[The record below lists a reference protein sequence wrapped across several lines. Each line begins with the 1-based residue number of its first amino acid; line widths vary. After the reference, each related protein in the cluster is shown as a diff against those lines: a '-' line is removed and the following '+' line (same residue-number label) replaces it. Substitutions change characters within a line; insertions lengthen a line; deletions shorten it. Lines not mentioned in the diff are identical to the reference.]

1 MQRQSFLHAIIS
13 PLLLCAVLVTQAS
26 AQAPRPSRVDAFEDG
41 RFKLDDQARAVDG
54 QRVEA
59 PLPARPIRLAILP
72 DRTTGRAWG
81 MPYLLGA
88 VEDLKRASPDAIFT
102 VGDMVQGYTRDDA
115 RYEREVDEY
124 LHAIRPIADRFYPTP
139 GNHDVISGD
148 RDPSD
153 DRFVD
158 RYRARFGPL
167 HYTVKIGGV
176 TVIVLFSD
184 ESMGDGSITFSDE
197 QLTWLTEELQ
207 QASEGPI
214 VLLMHRPLWRYN
226 QVNWKERVQPLL
238 AEHQVDAVIAGHYHA
253 MQKDDT
259 LDGVAYHILGT
270 CGGMI
275 DQHPLSGQL
284 QHVSMLHIDPEGDW
298 GTRTSL
304 HHQIAGT
311 TLPDDFVVRQ
321 DQDRVYALKTNPS
334 VVTIHDSIPD
344 TSTGRFEV
352 PLEIELHNP
361 LDIPVVFSIE
371 PSSGPGAWTIEDD
384 ATWQSLTDQDT
395 FNPHTMHGR
404 GRSMIQISEKALL
417 APGERRTLE
426 AAVISRA
433 PRGGRPG
440 LPPQLDITASFRDT
454 KGRLVPVKIRRRLHL
469 ERRPITLV
477 PGGEPVL
484 LPISAWRF
492 SVYDTVE
499 EDPECLLSLDDAGR
513 LTIEVF
519 AAGDLLVGAG
529 PDKRPLAERL
539 KNPMADALLIEVGPV
554 EQPPREVIYWE
565 VKDARAIRLLPDG
578 TEQPIKDAE
587 VVSDAGGWRARITL
601 EEKLPPTESIRI
613 GVSDNDRTYHTQWRN
628 LTPPGQ
634 ALTIERGRQEPP
646 MLP

>member
-1 MQRQSFLHAIIS
+1 MKRQYVLRVINGAM
-13 PLLLCAVLVTQAS
+13 LLCCVLTTQAG
-26 AQAPRPSRVDAFEDG
+26 AQDPVPSRVNAFEDG
-41 RFKLDDQARAVDG
+41 RFKLDEQARAIDG
-54 QRVEA
+54 QRVDA
-59 PLPARPIRLAILP
+59 PLPSRSIRLAILP
-72 DRTTGRAWG
+72 DRTTGRSWG
-81 MPYLLGA
+81 MPYLLAA
-88 VEDLKRASPDAIFT
+88 VEDLKRADPDAIFT

-115 RYEREVDEY
+115 RYDREVDEY
-124 LHAIRPIADRFYPTP
+124 LHAVRPIADRFYPTP

-153 DRFVD
+153 HRFAD

-167 HYTVKIGGV
+167 HYAVRVGGV

-184 ESMGDGSITFSDE
+184 ESMGDGAITFSDE
-197 QLTWLTEELQ
+197 QLTWLTEELKE
-207 QASEGPI
+207 ASEGPI
-214 VLLMHRPLWRYN
+214 VLLMHRPLWRYK
-226 QVNWKERVQPLL
+226 QVNWQERVQPLL

-253 MQKDDT
+253 MQKDET

-284 QHVSMLHIDPEGDW
+284 QHVSMLQIDPEGDW
-298 GTRTSL
+298 GERTTL

-311 TLPDDFVVRQ
+311 TLPDDFVVRE

-352 PLEIELHNP
+352 PLEIELRNP

-371 PSSGPGAWTIEDD
+371 PSSGPGAWTIEDG
-384 ATWQSLTDQDT
+384 ATWRSLTDEDT

-417 APGERRTLE
+417 AAGERRTLE

-433 PRGGRPG
+433 PQGGRPG

-469 ERRPITLV
+469 ERRPITLLA
-477 PGGEPVL
+477 GGEPAR

-499 EDPECLLSLDDAGR
+499 EDPECLLSLDDDGR
-513 LTIEVF
+513 LQIEIG
-519 AAGDLLVGAG
+519 AAGDLLAGAG
-529 PDKRPLAERL
+529 PDKRPVAARL
-539 KNPMADALLIEVGPV
+539 KNPMADALLIEIGSV
-554 EQPPREVIYWE
+554 EEPPRETIYWE
-565 VKDARAIRLLPDG
+565 IKDARAIKLLPDG
-578 TEQPIKDAE
+578 TQQPLE
-587 VVSDAGGWRARITL
+587 NTQLVSDEGGWSARITL
-601 EEKLPPTESIRI
+601 EDRFPSGESIRI
-613 GVSDNDRTYHTQWRN
+613 GVSDNDLTYHTQWRT

-634 ALTIERGRQEPP
+634 ALIIEHDAAKAPQEP
-646 MLP
+646 